1 MTSSLSF
8 ADITSENDRFTLLCQ
23 ADKITGFQWR
33 NVEWQFT
40 KYKPVMTI
48 IKKQDD
54 EKSEDADEKHL
65 QAMSEMSELM
75 KDSNKMQSWFES
87 KEQEFNSLPED

>member
-1 MTSSLSF
+1 MKTMSCKQLGGACDKLFSANTFNEISALSQ
-8 ADITSENDRFTLLCQ
+8 SH
-23 ADKITGFQWR
+23 G
-33 NVEWQFT
+33 
-40 KYKPVMTI
+40 
-48 IKKQDD
+48 KKMY
-54 EKSEDADEKHL
+54 EDADEKHL